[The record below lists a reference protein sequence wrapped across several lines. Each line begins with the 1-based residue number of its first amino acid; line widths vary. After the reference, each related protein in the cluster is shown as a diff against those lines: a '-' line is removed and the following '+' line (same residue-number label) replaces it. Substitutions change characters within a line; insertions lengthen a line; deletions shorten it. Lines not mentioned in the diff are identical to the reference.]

1 MCLFTLLTPK
11 MYNSWCK
18 QPEMAMWLCPLQ
30 KPYIQLIHFF
40 CKCLCY
46 YPAFERIREVI
57 VFTTSC
63 ECSDKLI
70 QLDLSYL
77 FFFFNHIWDV
87 VITLV
92 PKQLLSS
99 AELFILAIIFIPN
112 GFFLCVKKPKPKQFC
127 CIILVKL
134 IMKVNRHNKDDIEV
148 WNIQCGVVMFN

>member
-1 MCLFTLLTPK
+1 MDEISDGSRKDVKNILVCQQSPLLFYGVKCMSLQVLVSRICLFTLLTPK

-30 KPYIQLIHFF
+30 KPCLQLIHLFY
-40 CKCLCY
+40 KCVCY

-63 ECSDKLI
+63 ECRDKLI

-92 PKQLLSS
+92 SKQLFSS
-99 AELFILAIIFIPN
+99 AELFILAIIFIPY
-112 GFFLCVKKPKPKQFC
+112 GFFYL
-127 CIILVKL
+127 
-134 IMKVNRHNKDDIEV
+134 
-148 WNIQCGVVMFN
+148 